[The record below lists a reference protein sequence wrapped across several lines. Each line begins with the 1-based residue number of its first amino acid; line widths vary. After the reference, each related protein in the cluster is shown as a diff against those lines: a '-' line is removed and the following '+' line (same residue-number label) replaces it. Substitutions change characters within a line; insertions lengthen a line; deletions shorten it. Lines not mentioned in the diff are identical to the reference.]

1 MTLLPLELFYVLA
14 GMVFL
19 SLAVRSAR
27 NPAHP
32 RRWTTSAFWLLLS
45 VAFVWGRVL
54 PPVVV
59 GYAVLALVALAAL
72 GGVRPA
78 ARAVVPEAE
87 RMRRAEHHGHRLF
100 APALLIPGMAVLGSL
115 TFGAVQ
121 GAGWRL
127 VEARHATLIGLGVG
141 AVLAVVAAARLTRVS
156 AAGAAIAGGPL
167 IESIGPVLLLPQLL
181 AALGGLLAHAGVG
194 TVIADLVS
202 QALPGGSP
210 YVAVV
215 AYCLGM
221 ALFTIGLGNAFAAFP
236 VITLGIGLPLIVQ
249 RHGGNPAIMAA
260 IGMLSGYCGTLL
272 TPMAANFNLVPA
284 LLLEL
289 PDRHA
294 VIKAQW
300 PIALVVWLANVALMS
315 FCVYR
320 F

>member
-1 MTLLPLELFYVLA
+1 MTLLPLELFYTLA

-19 SLAVRSAR
+19 SLAVRAAR
-27 NPAHP
+27 NPAHA
-32 RRWTTSAFWLLLS
+32 RRWSTSAFWLLLS
-45 VAFVWGRVL
+45 VVFVWGRVL

-59 GYAVLALVALAAL
+59 GYLVLALVGLAAV
-72 GGVRPA
+72 GGVRPST
-78 ARAVVPEAE
+78 RAVVPAAE
-87 RMRRAEHHGHRLF
+87 REQRAERYRHRLF

-115 TFGAVQ
+115 AFGAVH

-127 VEARHATLIGLGVG
+127 VDPRQATLIGLGVG
-141 AVLAVVAAARLTRVS
+141 AVMAVVAAARLTGV
-156 AAGAAIAGGPL
+156 AGSRAVAAGGPL

-181 AALGGLLAHAGVG
+181 AALGGLLAQAGVG
-194 TVIADLVS
+194 TVIADLVTRS
-202 QALPGGSP
+202 LPTGSP

-284 LLLEL
+284 LLLDL
-289 PDRHA
+289 SDRHA

-300 PIALVVWLANVALMS
+300 PIALVVWVANVALMS